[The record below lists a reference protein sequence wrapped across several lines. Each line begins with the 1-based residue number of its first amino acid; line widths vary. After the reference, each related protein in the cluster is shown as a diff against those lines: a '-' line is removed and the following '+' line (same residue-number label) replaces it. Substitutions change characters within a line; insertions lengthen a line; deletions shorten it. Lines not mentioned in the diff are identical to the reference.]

1 MQGLGLCHK
10 FHAPYVMHS
19 PKGFVV
25 PIHSINHFFIRA
37 ADLEATRRFFVDVLG
52 LSEQPRPDFPFP
64 GYWLGTNGGIQVHIG
79 PSRIPNRE
87 TYYLGTPDDA
97 ADGQTGVIDHVAFL
111 AQDPQGF
118 IDKLQALNV
127 PFRPRFFPE
136 SKLYQLFLRDPNGVM
151 IELNFF
157 GIDVAPAWGG
167 DDYGRMERVE
177 EIKD

>member
-1 MQGLGLCHK
+1 M
-10 FHAPYVMHS
+10 
-19 PKGFVV
+19 

-37 ADLEATRRFFVDVLG
+37 DDLQKTRDFFVDVLG
-52 LSEQPRPDFPFP
+52 LSEQARPDFPFP

-87 TYYLGTPDDA
+87 TYYLGTSADA
-97 ADGQTGVIDHVAFL
+97 VDGQTGVIDHVAFL
-111 AQDPQGF
+111 AEDPQGF
-118 IDKLQALNV
+118 VSRLNDLQV

-157 GIDVAPAWGG
+157 GITEAPQWGG
-167 DDYGRMERVE
+167 EDYSKMARVE
-177 EIKD
+177 EIKS